1 MIRRLE
7 GTRFEPM
14 WPLIALVTVAAT
26 SGTTVPCVAPIDC
39 ASEVN
44 ATVCDENERFCR
56 DDSSTWSADDG
67 SGNCAWVA
75 EDPEARCPLPG
86 SEAVLGCAGGEEA
99 GDAGC
104 DYELVFE
111 AARAFE
117 TVSAHGCPRA
127 YVASS
132 GACGPNAPTQVR
144 EVLRRVPLRRVPRA
158 EIEIKEEKLVPPRPL

>member
-1 MIRRLE
+1 M
-7 GTRFEPM
+7 M

-56 DDSSTWSADDG
+56 DDSSTWSVDDG

-117 TVSAHGCPRA
+117 TASAHGCPRA

-132 GACGPNAPTQVR
+132 GACGPTTYAPAQVR
-144 EVLRRVPLRRVPRA
+144 EVLRRVPLRRVPRS
-158 EIEIKEEKLVPPRPL
+158 EIEIREEKLVPPRPL